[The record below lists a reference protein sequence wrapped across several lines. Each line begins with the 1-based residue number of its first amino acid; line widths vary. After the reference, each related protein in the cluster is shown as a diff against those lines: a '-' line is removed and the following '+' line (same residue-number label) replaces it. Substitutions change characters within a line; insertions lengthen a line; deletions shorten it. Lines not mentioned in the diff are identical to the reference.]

1 MRGSEGQAA
10 RAVELLPLP
19 GGDRALFGGCQR
31 NGVDLEGGA
40 GALRRFNIEAVLHRV
55 YLPAPESRT
64 MSSRPMQAPIT
75 VQYARS
81 TSKSSIAALHS
92 AAGSF
97 DFGCIIVAHRCANTV
112 CTPLCRNVNC
122 YFHSAVQ
129 Y

>member
-19 GGDRALFGGCQR
+19 GGDRALFGAGQR
-31 NGVDLEGGA
+31 RGVNLECAAGTLGG
-40 GALRRFNIEAVLHRV
+40 LNVQSVHHR
-55 YLPAPESRT
+55 PAPLKIT
-64 MSSRPMQAPIT
+64 ISSRPMQAPIT